1 MKNNILIIGFG
12 NIGQRH
18 FQSFYA
24 SGEKFKIYII
34 DKNFKYTKNLI
45 KKLYNTNS
53 KIKIVVLNNLDKL
66 KQKNFFLTI
75 IATNSDVRFLIFQ
88 KLLSKLN
95 SKHVILEKITFKN
108 NLEYKKSIQLIK
120 NYSSIVWVNLARRE
134 QSIIRHIKNKIKIK
148 KKIIIKFYGSN
159 WGMASNMIHFLDV
172 FNWITNSKKITYKEN
187 LDKKIC
193 KAKREKFHE
202 IKGKIEFKDN
212 NKNLLKISDS
222 KTHNKNIFE
231 ISNDGNIYKIN
242 DNILYLKLNKKK
254 IIKKFSSNFQ
264 SKLTYKVYRKLLKN
278 NFCNLPKLE
287 DTKYIHEIFYAI
299 LAQKFKKYLFT

>member
-24 SGEKFKIYII
+24 SGEKLKIYII
-34 DKNFKYTKNLI
+34 DKNFEYTKKLI
-45 KKLYNTNS
+45 KKSYNTNN

-66 KQKNFFLTI
+66 KQKFFFLTI
-75 IATNSDVRFLIFQ
+75 VATNSDVRFLIFK
-88 KLLSKLN
+88 KLLNKLN
-95 SKHVILEKITFKN
+95 SKHIILEKITFKN
-108 NLEYKKSIQLIK
+108 DLEYKKSIQLIK

-134 QSIIRHIKNKIKIK
+134 QSIIKHIKNKIKIK
-148 KKIIIKFYGSN
+148 KKIIIKFYDSN
-159 WGMASNMIHFLDV
+159 WGMASNMIHFLDL
-172 FNWITNSKKITYKEN
+172 FYWITKAKKITYKEN
-187 LDKKIC
+187 LSKKTC
-193 KAKREKFHE
+193 KAKRKKFHE
-202 IKGKIEFKDN
+202 IKGKIVFIDN

-222 KTHNKNIFE
+222 KTHKKNIFE
-231 ISNDGNIYKIN
+231 IYNDGKIYNIN

-264 SKLTYKVYRKLLKN
+264 SILTYKVYRKLLKN

-287 DTKYIHEIFYAI
+287 DTEQIHKIFYAI